1 MVSSRRRVAN
11 DMEMNLFVP
20 GRKVVIETRVGQS
33 VQKGESRII
42 GVREP
47 DFLLLDMP
55 TVSGS
60 PLLTYQGE
68 KCIVRVLN
76 EGRIVGVSAG
86 LQFALNRPFPMAV
99 VQCVGDTHE
108 IRVRQHDR
116 VGCNFGAL
124 IKSRASAPAPAGDP
138 PPDVPKGPELR
149 AALID
154 LSDSGC
160 QVAIPLADA
169 SGEFPTPLGVI
180 DLAEVTDSSQYL
192 LANLIPHFGREAFAD
207 LTFDLPEPEPG
218 RHEDVLCETRW
229 ARSGGGSVLL
239 VGFLF
244 LEPSEALCN
253 AVRHIVE
260 YQKKFF
266 TRPVQSE

>member
-1 MVSSRRRVAN
+1 MPPPRRRIAN

-33 VQKGESRII
+33 VHKGESRII

-55 TVSGS
+55 TVNGS
-60 PLLTYQGE
+60 PLLSYQGE
-68 KCIVRVLN
+68 KCVVRVLH
-76 EGRIVGVSAG
+76 EGRIVGISAG

-99 VQCVGDTHE
+99 LQCVGDTHE
-108 IRVRQHDR
+108 IRVRKHDR

-124 IKSRASAPAPAGDP
+124 VKPRASAPAPVSAGDP
-138 PPDVPKGPELR
+138 PLDAPQGPKIR

-169 SGEFPTPLGVI
+169 SGEFL
-180 DLAEVTDSSQYL
+180 
-192 LANLIPHFGREAFAD
+192 
-207 LTFDLPEPEPG
+207 
-218 RHEDVLCETRW
+218 
-229 ARSGGGSVLL
+229 
-239 VGFLF
+239 
-244 LEPSEALCN
+244 
-253 AVRHIVE
+253 
-260 YQKKFF
+260 
-266 TRPVQSE
+266 